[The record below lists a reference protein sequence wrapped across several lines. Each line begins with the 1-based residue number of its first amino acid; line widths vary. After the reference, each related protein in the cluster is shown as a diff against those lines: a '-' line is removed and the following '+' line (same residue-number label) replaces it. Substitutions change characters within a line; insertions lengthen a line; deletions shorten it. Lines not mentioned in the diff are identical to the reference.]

1 MIKVTNGYVKLE
13 GDPVIILDEI
23 FNLISALGCMCRD
36 RGISDK
42 DMIER
47 IVEVYT
53 RYDSTD
59 DMLRQ
64 KKAEKEI
71 LDEIYSLIK

>member
-42 DMIER
+42 DMIKR

-53 RYDSTD
+53 RYGSTD
-59 DMLRQ
+59 DMRRQ
-64 KKAEKEI
+64 KKAKKEI

>member
-1 MIKVTNGYVKLE
+1 MIKAANGYVKLE

-47 IVEVYT
+47 IVEMYT

>member
-1 MIKVTNGYVKLE
+1 MIKVTNGHVKLD

-42 DMIER
+42 DMIQR
-47 IVEVYT
+47 IVEAYT
-53 RYDSTD
+53 RYDSTEN
-59 DMLRQ
+59 MRRQ

>member
-1 MIKVTNGYVKLE
+1 MIKVANGDVRLE

-42 DMIER
+42 DMIKR

-59 DMLRQ
+59 DMRRQ

>member
-1 MIKVTNGYVKLE
+1 MIKVTNGHVKLD

-42 DMIER
+42 DMIQR
-47 IVEVYT
+47 IVEAYT
-53 RYDSTD
+53 RYDSTEN
-59 DMLRQ
+59 MRRQ

-71 LDEIYSLIK
+71 LDEIYSLVK

>member
-1 MIKVTNGYVKLE
+1 MIKVANGYVKLE

-59 DMLRQ
+59 DMRRQ

>member
-1 MIKVTNGYVKLE
+1 MIKVTNWHVKLD

-47 IVEVYT
+47 IVKAYT
-53 RYDSTD
+53 RYDSTEN
-59 DMLRQ
+59 MRQQ

-71 LDEIYSLIK
+71 VDEIYSLIK

>member
-1 MIKVTNGYVKLE
+1 MIKVTNGHVKLE
-13 GDPVIILDEI
+13 GDPVVILDEI

-42 DMIER
+42 DMNKR
-47 IVEVYT
+47 IVEAYT

-59 DMLRQ
+59 DMRRQ

>member
-53 RYDSTD
+53 CYDSTD
-59 DMLRQ
+59 DMRRQ